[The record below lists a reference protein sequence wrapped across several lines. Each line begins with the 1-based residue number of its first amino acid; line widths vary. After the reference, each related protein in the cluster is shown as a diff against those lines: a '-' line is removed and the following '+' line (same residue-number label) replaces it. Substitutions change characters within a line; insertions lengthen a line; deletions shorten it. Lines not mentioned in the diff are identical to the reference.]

1 MKKLICMSLYDDLS
15 MTTYNL
21 SEVDNAELTG
31 IVENAPEGTLFV
43 FTCDKPDGSSVIV
56 CPGGGFL

>member
-21 SEVDNAELTG
+21 SEVDN
-31 IVENAPEGTLFV
+31 VWGTERNV
-43 FTCDKPDGSSVIV
+43 Y
-56 CPGGGFL
+56 

>member
-31 IVENAPEGTLFV
+31 IVENAPEGT
-43 FTCDKPDGSSVIV
+43 DRKSVV
-56 CPGGGFL
+56 